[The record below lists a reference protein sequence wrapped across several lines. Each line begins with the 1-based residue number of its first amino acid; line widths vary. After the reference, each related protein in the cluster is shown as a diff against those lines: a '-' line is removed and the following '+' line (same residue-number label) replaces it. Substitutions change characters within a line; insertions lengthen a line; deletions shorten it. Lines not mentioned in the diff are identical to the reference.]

1 MKLFHSDSIRSKLV
15 AVILI
20 TTSVALI
27 LGSIGTIV
35 FERAEARK
43 ELISN
48 MSAMVD
54 VIAANSSAVLSLEDA
69 AGGTEIL
76 SALAANPWV
85 VAGVLRRADG
95 TPFVLYAADGKEQ
108 LADTYLNWPLELW
121 LRAQGPAGLVF
132 DNHLCLGRTVFLEK
146 APIGSVLLVT
156 DLGKMDEQVRFS
168 IMTTILIM
176 CGSFLLAAMLAEQL
190 QGLISK
196 PILQLTKTMEDIS
209 RSGDYSIRATPQ
221 GQDELGDLVN
231 GFNSLI
237 EQAQSGEEALANF
250 NEDLEAQV
258 KERTAEMLEAKEVAE
273 AASEAKSQFLA
284 KMSHEIRTPIN
295 GVMGMLQLLREEDLS
310 DRQMRHIS
318 TALGAAKALLSVVG
332 DVLDFSK
339 IEADHLELD
348 PVEFELPDVIDQ
360 SVRLLAGEIRSKH
373 VELTCLVKED
383 VPRIVIGDSTR
394 LQQILINLVANA
406 AKFTERGEIH
416 VECELAER
424 SGHDALVRFSVRDTG
439 PGIPPEQMET
449 IFAAF
454 AQGDTSMRRR
464 YGGTGLGLAISHSLV
479 ELMGGEISVESE
491 VGRGSVFSFTVR
503 LKLPEEEA
511 PVPSRVVSPA
521 GIRMLIVDDS
531 STSIGIVRAYANPWG
546 CEVDEAESAAVLP
559 ALVKATEEG
568 RPYAL
573 VAMDE
578 NIKEPGARQ
587 LRTQIRE
594 SVEAQSLR
602 LILFSRTELL
612 NDEDLQRDGISSV
625 VVKPIRA
632 SDLYDAI
639 MTAVNGEPVSSPHRS
654 QAKPPAPVAIAQ
666 GVRILVV
673 EDHEINREVVRET
686 LLHLGYQ
693 CDCISSGSQ
702 ARGAIVS
709 GRYDLVLMD
718 CQMPGMDGYEATE
731 IIRAW
736 EEGQPQEQHIPII
749 ALTAQAM
756 QGDRD
761 HCLAAGMDDYLT
773 KPIQVESLD
782 AVLRKWLP
790 KATRPKQTA
799 PVGTQEREDTAA
811 VLPLFDR
818 AGLLARCMGREQLVD
833 KLVVKFMDQVVE
845 DLESLGE
852 AVSAE
857 DLAGIVSASHRIKG
871 SAANLSMLRLS
882 QAAAGIEGHAR
893 KGHLEEAINGI
904 QNLQMEILRIQD
916 YFSNGT

>member
-1 MKLFHSDSIRSKLV
+1 MKLFHSESIRSKLV

-43 ELISN
+43 ELIGN
-48 MSAMVD
+48 MSAMAD
-54 VIAANSSAVLSLEDA
+54 VIAANSSAALSFEDA
-69 AGGTEIL
+69 AGGAEIL
-76 SALAANPWV
+76 SALSANPWV
-85 VAGVLRRADG
+85 VAGVLRRVDG
-95 TPFVLYAADGKEQ
+95 SPFVLYAAPGKEQ
-108 LADTYLNWPLELW
+108 LADTYLNWSEELW
-121 LRAQGPAGLVF
+121 LRAKGSAGLVF
-132 DNHLCLGRTVFLEK
+132 DNHLCLGRTVFLK
-146 APIGSVLLVT
+146 KDPIGSVLLVT
-156 DLGKMDEQVRFS
+156 DLGKLDEQVRFS

-196 PILQLTKTMEDIS
+196 PILQLTQTMEEIS
-209 RSGDYSIRATPQ
+209 KSGDYSIRATPQ
-221 GQDELGDLVN
+221 GRDELGDLVN

-237 EQAQSGEEALANF
+237 EQAQSGEKALANF

-295 GVMGMLQLLREEDLS
+295 GVMGMLQLLREEDLT

-348 PVEFELPDVIDQ
+348 PVTFELPDVIDQ
-360 SVRLLAGEIRSKH
+360 SVRLLAGETRSKH

-383 VPRIVIGDSTR
+383 VPRVVIGDSTR

-416 VECELAER
+416 VACELAEC

-464 YGGTGLGLAISHSLV
+464 FGGTGLGLAISHSLV
-479 ELMGGEISVESE
+479 ELMGGEISVESV
-491 VGRGSVFSFTVR
+491 VGKGSVFSFTVR
-503 LKLPEEEA
+503 LQLPEDADQE
-511 PVPSRVVSPA
+511 PPCRICPDGMRLLV
-521 GIRMLIVDDS
+521 VDDS
-531 STSIGIVRAYANPWG
+531 PTSRDMVRAYASSWG
-546 CEVDEAESAAVLP
+546 CEVDEAKSAAVLP
-559 ALVKATEEG
+559 ALAKAAEEG
-568 RPYAL
+568 RPYTL

-578 NIKEPGARQ
+578 NIKGPGARQ
-587 LRTQIRE
+587 LRKQIRE
-594 SVEAQSLR
+594 SGEAQPPR
-602 LILFSRTELL
+602 LILFSRTELF
-612 NDEDLQRDGISSV
+612 NDEDLQRDGINAV

-639 MTAVNGEPVSSPHRS
+639 MTAVNGES
-654 QAKPPAPVAIAQ
+654 QASSSRSHVRPSASAAAVQ

-673 EDHEINREVVRET
+673 EDHEINREVIRET
-686 LLHLGYQ
+686 LLLLGYS
-693 CDCISSGSQ
+693 CDCISSGAQ
-702 ARGAIVS
+702 ARGAVVS

-718 CQMPGMDGYEATE
+718 CQMPGMDGYEATT

-736 EEGQPQEQHIPII
+736 EEEQPQEQHIPIV

-773 KPIQVESLD
+773 KPIEVESLD
-782 AVLRKWLP
+782 ATLRKWIP
-790 KATRPKQTA
+790 TVGHPKQTA
-799 PVGTQEREDTAA
+799 SIGKQEREDA
-811 VLPLFDR
+811 VAIPPMFDR

-845 DLESLGE
+845 DMEALGG

-857 DLAGIVSASHRIKG
+857 DLVGIATASHRIKG
-871 SAANLSMLRLS
+871 AAANLSMLRLS
-882 QAAAGIEGHAR
+882 RAAAGIEGDAR
-893 KGHLEEAINGI
+893 RGRLEDAINGI

-916 YFSNGT
+916 YFSNSR